1 MAVIGA
7 GVIGLTIALR
17 LAAEGREVL
26 VIDPAE
32 PGSGASYG
40 NAGTIADYA
49 VQPVGTP
56 AVLRALPS
64 LLFDRDSP
72 LALRRAAIPA
82 LTPWLLRFLRQSL
95 PGPALR
101 NAQALAHLLAEA
113 GPRWDDLASEVGAGQ
128 LLQDRG
134 CLYLYETDGQRSAAG
149 GDLAFRRDLGVTVEM
164 LSPEALSELE
174 PGLPHMPGG
183 AALFPGARFLS
194 DPGRI
199 VALIG
204 LAARR
209 AGVRFVRDAAIGL
222 SRAPGR
228 VSIATESGNSIVART
243 AIVAAGAHSRAL
255 AAQVGDRIPLDTER
269 GYHLEFDGYQDRL
282 TRPACVTSGGFYL
295 CPMTHRLRVAG
306 TVELGGL
313 TAPPSQHRLDRLLAR
328 ARTVFPD
335 LPEPSRTW
343 MGFRPSIPDSL
354 PVIGPSAAGREVIHA
369 FGHGHIGLTLAPVTA
384 EIVCDL
390 VMGRTPGGDISACA
404 PGRF

>member
-1 MAVIGA
+1 MW
-7 GVIGLTIALR
+7 R
-17 LAAEGREVL
+17 CAEFLSAPVL
-26 VIDPAE
+26 V
-32 PGSGASYG
+32 
-40 NAGTIADYA
+40 
-49 VQPVGTP
+49 V
-56 AVLRALPS
+56 S
-64 LLFDRDSP
+64 LF
-72 LALRRAAIPA
+72 
-82 LTPWLLRFLRQSL
+82 
-95 PGPALR
+95 
-101 NAQALAHLLAEA
+101 LLA
-113 GPRWDDLASEVGAGQ
+113 V
-128 LLQDRG
+128 
-134 CLYLYETDGQRSAAG
+134 
-149 GDLAFRRDLGVTVEM
+149 
-164 LSPEALSELE
+164 
-174 PGLPHMPGG
+174 
-183 AALFPGARFLS
+183 
-194 DPGRI
+194 
-199 VALIG
+199 
-204 LAARR
+204 RR

-313 TAPPSQHRLDRLLAR
+313 TAPPSQHRLDRLLAG

-369 FGHGHIGLTLAPVTA
+369 FGHGHIGMTLAPVTA